1 MPRLGRIVAI
11 LVAAVDI
18 LYLAVVRGQGVS
30 DQPWVA
36 PFVAAYL
43 AALAICAALA
53 AAVPSGR
60 WQAGLLGTSAAGLL
74 LLGFFAL
81 FSIGLP
87 LVAAGLLA
95 IFGLVRVVGKSERRG
110 MMVASSIAGGIVA
123 VVGLLAGFAVTERI
137 IACPP
142 GAVSGGGSG
151 GLLAGS
157 YSYTCR
163 GGRTIVTWGH

>member
-1 MPRLGRIVAI
+1 
-11 LVAAVDI
+11 
-18 LYLAVVRGQGVS
+18 
-30 DQPWVA
+30 
-36 PFVAAYL
+36 
-43 AALAICAALA
+43 
-53 AAVPSGR
+53 
-60 WQAGLLGTSAAGLL
+60 
-74 LLGFFAL
+74 
-81 FSIGLP
+81 
-87 LVAAGLLA
+87 
-95 IFGLVRVVGKSERRG
+95 

-163 GGRTIVTWGH
+163 GGGPSSPGVTDEHQLANAAA

>member
-1 MPRLGRIVAI
+1 
-11 LVAAVDI
+11 
-18 LYLAVVRGQGVS
+18 
-30 DQPWVA
+30 
-36 PFVAAYL
+36 
-43 AALAICAALA
+43 
-53 AAVPSGR
+53 
-60 WQAGLLGTSAAGLL
+60 

-87 LVAAGLLA
+87 LGAAALLA
-95 IFGLVRVVGKSERRG
+95 IVGLVRVVGKSERRG
-110 MMVASSIAGGIVA
+110 MMVASSIAGGIIA

-137 IACPP
+137 VACPP